1 MHGDDYVPQNV
12 PRLADSCKQRV
23 PRQAQQGG
31 EPGHHE
37 RSRISHQGHIPRHKW
52 QVSWHKCQGKT
63 HYSWVMVHWVTKVPQ
78 LYHPSC
84 KVCWWVLVHT
94 GPTLGASQVFCL
106 CMVWSVD
113 PLLIIIICCKKL
125 VELEL
130 GSGWWMIDCKCF
142 KGLEYS
148 PHLVGGCPG
157 WKGQ

>member
-1 MHGDDYVPQNV
+1 MSQITIMSHTMHGDDYVPQNV
-12 PRLADSCKQRV
+12 PRLADSCMKRV

-37 RSRISHQGHIPRHKW
+37 PSRISHQGHIPRHKW

-94 GPTLGASQVFCL
+94 GPTLGASQVF
-106 CMVWSVD
+106 
-113 PLLIIIICCKKL
+113 LL
-125 VELEL
+125 VH
-130 GSGWWMIDCKCF
+130 
-142 KGLEYS
+142 GLECRS
-148 PHLVGGCPG
+148 SLNNNNMLQKISGVGTWVGGG
-157 WKGQ
+157 WLIVSVSKGWNIHHT